1 MNSSSDAVAGRPVER
16 HGPPALSGMRL
27 YEWSIRR
34 EIWENRSIYAA
45 PLAVAALVLFIM
57 VVSTGNLRHWR
68 RVLLQ
73 LDPVRQQAAL
83 EKPYDIAAMMIFFTV
98 LFVGI
103 FYCLD
108 ALHGERRDRSILFWK
123 SLPVSDT
130 TTVISKALVPL
141 LVLPLLSFAIILAIQ
156 AVLWLVGSA
165 VLMGSGL
172 GPSAVAAQAR
182 VIPSPPALFLAVLVT
197 ALWHAPLYAW
207 LLLVSGWAK
216 RAAFLWAFLPFF
228 VPSMLERMAFHT
240 SFIGSFLRYRFLGWW
255 GEALGP
261 RGEGQIG
268 LQVLIRLR
276 TAEFL
281 GRPGLWI
288 GLAIAAAFLAAAVRL
303 RRYREPI

>member
-1 MNSSSDAVAGRPVER
+1 
-16 HGPPALSGMRL
+16 
-27 YEWSIRR
+27 
-34 EIWENRSIYAA
+34 
-45 PLAVAALVLFIM
+45 LVLFIM
-57 VVSTGNLRHWR
+57 VVSSGNLSHWR

-73 LDPVRQQAAL
+73 PDPVRRQAAL
-83 EKPYDIAAMMIFFTV
+83 EQPYDIAAMMIFFTV

-141 LVLPLLSFAIILAIQ
+141 LVLPLLSFAIILGIQ
-156 AVLWLVGSA
+156 TILWLVRGA

-172 GPSAVAAQAR
+172 GSSVAGPQVR
-182 VIPSPPALFLAVLVT
+182 SVPSPPALLLAVLVT

-216 RAAFLWAFLPFF
+216 RAAFLWAFLRFF
-228 VPSMLERMAFHT
+228 VPSALERGAFHT

-261 RGEGQIG
+261 RGQDRYG
-268 LQVLIRLR
+268 LQALTRLR
-276 TAEFL
+276 PVEFL
-281 GRPGLWI
+281 GRPGMWI
-288 GLAIAAAFLAAAVRL
+288 GLALAAAFLAAAVRL

>member
-16 HGPPALSGMRL
+16 HGPPAFSGIRL
-27 YEWSIRR
+27 LEWSIRR

-45 PLAVAALVLFIM
+45 PLAVAAVVLFIM
-57 VVSTGNLRHWR
+57 VVSTGNVRHWT
-68 RVLLQ
+68 RVLHQ
-73 LDPVRQQAAL
+73 PDPVRQKAL
-83 EKPYDIAAMMIFFTV
+83 LEQPYDIAAMMIFFTV

-130 TTVISKALVPL
+130 TTVISKALIPL
-141 LVLPLLSFAIILAIQ
+141 LVLPLLSFAIIFAIQ
-156 AVLWLVGSA
+156 AILWLVSSA
-165 VLMGSGL
+165 VMMGSDL
-172 GPSAVAAQAR
+172 GNSAVGPQAR

-197 ALWHAPLYAW
+197 ALWHAPLYGW

-216 RAAFLWAFLPFF
+216 RAAFLWALLPFF
-228 VPSMLERMAFHT
+228 VASSLEKMAFHT

-261 RGEGQIG
+261 RGDGRLG
-268 LQVLIRLR
+268 LQALTRLR
-276 TAEFL
+276 PVEFL
-281 GRPGLWI
+281 GRPGMWI
-288 GLAIAAAFLAAAVRL
+288 GLALAAAFLAGAVRL

>member
-1 MNSSSDAVAGRPVER
+1 V
-16 HGPPALSGMRL
+16 
-27 YEWSIRR
+27 
-34 EIWENRSIYAA
+34 
-45 PLAVAALVLFIM
+45 
-57 VVSTGNLRHWR
+57 
-68 RVLLQ
+68 
-73 LDPVRQQAAL
+73 
-83 EKPYDIAAMMIFFTV
+83 MIFFTV

-141 LVLPLLSFAIILAIQ
+141 LVLPLLSFAIIAAID
-156 AVLWLVGSA
+156 AILWLVRSA

-172 GPSAVAAQAR
+172 PHSAVG
-182 VIPSPPALFLAVLVT
+182 IPSPPALFLAVLVT
-197 ALWHAPLYAW
+197 ALWHAPLYGW

-228 VPSMLERMAFHT
+228 VASGLERGAFHT

-255 GEALGP
+255 GEALG
-261 RGEGQIG
+261 RREGRIG
-268 LQVLIRLR
+268 LQTLIRLR
-276 TAEFL
+276 PAEFL
-281 GRPGLWI
+281 GTPGMWI
-288 GLAIAAAFLAAAVRL
+288 GLALAAAFLAAAVRL

>member
-1 MNSSSDAVAGRPVER
+1 MNTSSETVAGRPVER
-16 HGPPALSGMRL
+16 HGPPAFSWIRL
-27 YEWSIRR
+27 LEWSVRR

-45 PLAVAALVLFIM
+45 PLAVAAVVLFIM
-57 VVSTGNLRHWR
+57 VVSTGNVRHWR
-68 RVLLQ
+68 RVLL
-73 LDPVRQQAAL
+73 LPDPVRQRAL
-83 EKPYDIAAMMIFFTV
+83 LEQPYDIAAMMLFFTV

-141 LVLPLLSFAIILAIQ
+141 LVLPLLSFAIIA
-156 AVLWLVGSA
+156 AVQTILWLVTSA

-172 GPSAVAAQAR
+172 GHSAVGPQAR
-182 VIPSPPALFLAVLVT
+182 VIPSPPALLLAVLVT
-197 ALWHAPLYAW
+197 ALWHAPLYGW

-216 RAAFLWAFLPFF
+216 RAAVLWAFLPFF
-228 VPSMLERMAFHT
+228 AASALERGAFHT

-261 RGEGQIG
+261 RGEGRVG
-268 LQVLIRLR
+268 LQALTRLR
-276 TAEFL
+276 PTEFL
-281 GRPGLWI
+281 GTSGMWI
-288 GLAIAAAFLAAAVRL
+288 GLALAAAFLAAAVRL